1 MSDFN
6 VVSTGAGVIVAFSGA
21 PIFDNVLEEGEL
33 EPGQHGLV
41 IGDESTTGLLVIGT
55 LDELRTFAASIVEEV
70 DAAIAEK
77 AEGKAL
83 ATGCWTCP
91 GCHRRIDETQAD
103 MIIDH
108 VRDCDLVDGAGHPLG
123 G

>member
-1 MSDFN
+1 MGDFN
-6 VVSTGAGVIVAFSGA
+6 VVSTGVGVIVAFSGA
-21 PIFDNVLEEGEL
+21 PIFDEVLEEGEL

-77 AEGKAL
+77 AEGKA
-83 ATGCWTCP
+83 AY
-91 GCHRRIDETQAD
+91 
-103 MIIDH
+103 
-108 VRDCDLVDGAGHPLG
+108 AG
-123 G
+123 